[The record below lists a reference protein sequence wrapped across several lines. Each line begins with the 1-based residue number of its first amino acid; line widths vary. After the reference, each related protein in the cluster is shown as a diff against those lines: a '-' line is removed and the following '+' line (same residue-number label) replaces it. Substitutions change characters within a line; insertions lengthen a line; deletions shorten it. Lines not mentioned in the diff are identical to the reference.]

1 MRQVALSLSVWLTA
15 TQAAG
20 EITAVEVSPIPPAR
34 PFDKNAVDP
43 EHESGDEIDDPAD
56 VAQAAEVPADCLAA
70 LDSRG
75 VSYEIVPPV
84 SDHED
89 DACGISAPVQIKD
102 VSPGLGVGDPILRC
116 DMSLALVA
124 WLQDVVVPATELLEE
139 DVTLTGVIPGTT
151 YNCRRRN
158 NQPDGKLSE
167 HAFGKAFDVMGL
179 TFDGREPLAIGP
191 DAEGGEAALQKR
203 IREEGCEIFST
214 VLGPGSDPAH
224 ANHLHFDIRQRDG
237 DYRICQ

>member
-1 MRQVALSLSVWLTA
+1 MALSVLLTA
-15 TQAAG
+15 TQSAAQG
-20 EITAVEVSPIPPAR
+20 TAVEVSPYPPVR
-34 PFDKNAVDP
+34 PFDRNTVDP
-43 EHESGDEIDDPAD
+43 EHESGDEINDPAD
-56 VAQAAEVPADCLAA
+56 VAQAAEVPEDCLAA
-70 LDSRG
+70 LDARG
-75 VSYEIVPPV
+75 VDFEIVPPV

-89 DACGISAPVQIKD
+89 DACGISAPVQIRD

-116 DMSLALVA
+116 DMSLALVE
-124 WLQDVVVPATELLEE
+124 WLQDVVVPATERLED

-167 HAFGKAFDVMGL
+167 HAFGNAFDVMGL

-191 DAEGGEAALQKR
+191 EAEGADATLQKR
-203 IREEGCEIFST
+203 IREESCEIFST

-224 ANHLHFDIRQRDG
+224 DNHFHFDIRQRDG